1 MDGSEKNT
9 DNMSKHIT
17 ERIPQ
22 DVTPC
27 GFAQHAHLR
36 AFWRQDKFQHLA
48 PLLAATIALLLG
60 GCAMEETSSRVRNTS
75 RTFTT
80 VVLDPGH
87 GGYDSG
93 ARIRKGPLEKDL
105 TLDVVRRLAPK
116 LRDAG
121 FRTIITRKSDV
132 FIPLDTRSEISAP
145 EKNAVF
151 VSVHF
156 NDGGRSPAYGVE
168 SYYFSPESKQMA
180 NRMVHILA
188 ATTGTPDRGA
198 RVARFRVLRTNQN
211 PAVLMECGYLSSRRE
226 ASFITQPQYREKIA
240 LALAKGIIEQRGGPL
255 NSYEPAKLHIDTPA
269 Y

>member
-1 MDGSEKNT
+1 
-9 DNMSKHIT
+9 MSNHAT
-17 ERIPQ
+17 TRIAS
-22 DVTPC
+22 DSTHSDST
-27 GFAQHAHLR
+27 GHAQFKGVRTQTLGILWVIAVV
-36 AFWRQDKFQHLA
+36 LA
-48 PLLAATIALLLG
+48 LG
-60 GCAMEETSSRVRNTS
+60 ACAPEEVSTRVRNTS

-93 ARIRKGPLEKDL
+93 ARIRKGPPEKDL

-121 FRTIITRKSDV
+121 FRTVITRKNDIFV
-132 FIPLDTRSEISAP
+132 PLDSRSEISAP

-151 VSVHF
+151 VSIHF
-156 NDGGRSPAYGVE
+156 NDGGRSSANGVE

-180 NRMVHILA
+180 TRMVRAFA

-198 RVARFRVLRTNQN
+198 RVARFRVLRTNRN
-211 PAVLMECGYLSSRRE
+211 PAVLMECGYLSSGRE
-226 ASFITQPQYREKIA
+226 ASLIMQPQYREKIA
-240 LALAKGIIEQRGGPL
+240 LALARGIIEQRGGPL
-255 NSYEPAKLHIDTPA
+255 KLTENAELRIDAPA

>member
-1 MDGSEKNT
+1 
-9 DNMSKHIT
+9 
-17 ERIPQ
+17 
-22 DVTPC
+22 
-27 GFAQHAHLR
+27 
-36 AFWRQDKFQHLA
+36 
-48 PLLAATIALLLG
+48 
-60 GCAMEETSSRVRNTS
+60 
-75 RTFTT
+75 
-80 VVLDPGH
+80 VLDPGH

-93 ARIRKGPLEKDL
+93 ARIRKGPAEKDL

-132 FIPLDTRSEISAP
+132 FIPLDTRAEISAP

-156 NDGGRSPAYGVE
+156 NDGGRSSAYGVE

-180 NRMVHILA
+180 NRMVHIFA

-198 RVARFRVLRTNQN
+198 RVARFRVLRTNRN
-211 PAVLMECGYLSSRRE
+211 PAVLMECGYLSSGRE

-255 NSYEPAKLHIDTPA
+255 NGHEPTTLHIDTPA

>member
-1 MDGSEKNT
+1 MDGSEKQRDT
-9 DNMSKHIT
+9 MSKHAT
-17 ERIPQ
+17 KRMPEDATSCRP
-22 DVTPC
+22 
-27 GFAQHAHLR
+27 AEHAHSTDFWNRSNLR
-36 AFWRQDKFQHLA
+36 HLA
-48 PLLAATIALLLG
+48 PVVVAAIALLLG
-60 GCAMEETSSRVRNTS
+60 ACAGEDRSSVVRNTS

-93 ARIRKGPLEKDL
+93 ARIRKGLPEKDL

-121 FRTIITRKSDV
+121 FRTVITRKSDV

-180 NRMVHILA
+180 NRMVHIFA
-188 ATTGTPDRGA
+188 AATGTPDRGA
-198 RVARFRVLRTNQN
+198 RVARFRVLRTNRN
-211 PAVLMECGYLSSRRE
+211 PAVLMECGYLSSGRE
-226 ASFITQPQYREKIA
+226 ASLITQPQYREKIA

-255 NSYEPAKLHIDTPA
+255 KGQASVALHIDTPT